1 MKQLSLLILLS
12 FMLIV
17 GLNAAER
24 TTLYG
29 MTYDGMLIR
38 IDRFTGAGTFIRQ
51 LAPEFRSVDSLEFT
65 GNHFYAS
72 YDGGRIVQFG
82 FTDGDEVALGHSG
95 YPYLEALASR
105 SDDVLFASV
114 SQNNDIQAE
123 AVGTVNLLTGAVS
136 GVVPSANQ
144 SIAYDMDALA
154 FDTFDR
160 LYGINLENP
169 RKLFQINP
177 GTGAISNAV
186 DLTRIYWALTIQPR
200 FDFFYASHGHS
211 IHFTSL
217 SSELFLLDPTTGN
230 ETFIG
235 EMGFNNVTGLTFGP
249 VPEPASLLALCAG
262 FALLVRRRGERD
274 TR

>member
-12 FMLIV
+12 FMLLIR
-17 GLNAAER
+17 LHAAER

-29 MTYDGMLIR
+29 MTYDGILVR
-38 IDRFTGAGTFIRQ
+38 IDRLTGAGTFIRQ
-51 LAPEFRSVDSLEFT
+51 LAPEFRSIDSLEFT
-65 GNHFYAS
+65 GSRFYAS
-72 YDGGRIVQFG
+72 YNGGRIVEFG
-82 FTDGDEVALGHSG
+82 FTDGDEVALGNSG
-95 YPYLEALASR
+95 FPWVEALAAR
-105 SDDVLFASV
+105 SDDVLFAAI
-114 SQNNDIQAE
+114 SQNNDIAAE

-160 LYGINLENP
+160 LYGVNLESP

-177 GTGAISNAV
+177 NMGAISNAV

-211 IHFTSL
+211 TSLSNL
-217 SSELFLLDPTTGN
+217 SSELFLLDPTTGS

-235 EMGFNNVTGLTFGP
+235 EIGFNNVSGLTFGP
-249 VPEPASLLALCAG
+249 VPEPASMLALCAG
-262 FALLVRRRGERD
+262 LAGLFYRKRKKNRK
-274 TR
+274 